1 MALTGSARASRIS
14 ASFRVSVLGS
24 PSNWSRPLTS
34 MVRVSS
40 EGKADPSVHFTSSAE
55 ASEINTLYF
64 SRMYLMTAS
73 SISSPAM
80 RMESE
85 NTLPL

>member
-1 MALTGSARASRIS
+1 MS
-14 ASFRVSVLGS
+14 
-24 PSNWSRPLTS
+24 
-34 MVRVSS
+34 
-40 EGKADPSVHFTSSAE
+40 
-55 ASEINTLYF
+55 TLYF
-64 SRMYLMTAS
+64 SRMYLMMAS